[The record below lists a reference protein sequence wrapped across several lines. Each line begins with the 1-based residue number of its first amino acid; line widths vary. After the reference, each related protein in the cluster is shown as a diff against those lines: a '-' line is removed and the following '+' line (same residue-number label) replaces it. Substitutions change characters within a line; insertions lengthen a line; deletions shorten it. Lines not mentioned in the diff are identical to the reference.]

1 MKKSISKLLTLI
13 LAAMLVVGLL
23 AFNAGAE
30 TTSAA
35 SDPSPAITVYQ
46 KTSSSVVGI
55 ITNTQTWDPNTRKVV
70 DEPLAQ
76 GSGVV
81 IAKDGY
87 IVTNNHVIADGNAY
101 QVLLPSG
108 EKVDAELVGAD
119 KSTDLAVLKVS
130 GDAASQLTP
139 VEFGSSS
146 DLLIGSTVIAIG
158 NPGGETLANTV
169 TQGIVSALQR
179 SNVKAS
185 NTSRAIDYIQH
196 DASINNGNSG
206 GGLFNYKGE
215 LVGINTL
222 KYSGSVYSSVSFEG
236 LGFAIP
242 VETAY
247 PIAMQLIENGKV
259 IRPQMGVTVSDFAG
273 PNEPTGNYPPA
284 SVCIYGVTAGS
295 PAEKAGLKQYDFIY
309 AINDERVTSFRE
321 LTKVLDQYK
330 AGDEVSVTVVRYNN
344 VYPVTNNY
352 SYGNDM
358 FGNFFGGYG
367 RNYGGYG
374 YGYGNG
380 DSNDGSDSSS
390 QSSSNTVTDLNVGG
404 GYDFVTVKVTLELP
418 EEDAQN

>member
-1 MKKSISKLLTLI
+1 MKKSISKLFTII

-35 SDPSPAITVYQ
+35 GDPSPAISVYQ
-46 KTSSSVVGI
+46 KTSNSVVGI
-55 ITNTQTWDPNTRKVV
+55 ITNTQTWDENTRKVV

-81 IAKDGY
+81 IAEGGY
-87 IVTNNHVIADGNAY
+87 IVTNNHVIEDGNAY

-108 EKVDAELVGAD
+108 EKVEAELVGAD
-119 KSTDLAVLKVS
+119 SSTDLAVLKVS

-139 VEFGSSS
+139 VEFGSTS
-146 DLLIGSTVIAIG
+146 DLPVGSTVIAIG

-222 KYSGSVYSSVSFEG
+222 KYSGSAYSGATFEG

-242 VETAY
+242 VETVQDITADLIQY
-247 PIAMQLIENGKV
+247 GKVQRAQLGIKAFEYNNGPDEPMNNYAPMGVYVNEVVENG
-259 IRPQMGVTVSDFAG
+259 
-273 PNEPTGNYPPA
+273 
-284 SVCIYGVTAGS
+284 
-295 PAEKAGLKQYDFIY
+295 PAEAAGLQAYDYIY
-309 AINDERVTSFRE
+309 SVNGVRVTSMTE
-321 LTKVLDQYK
+321 LTTQLDK
-330 AGDEVSVTVVRYNN
+330 FNDGDTVTIRVARYANIGVAQSRGNDYYSYFFGNGMTSGSNTLEVS
-344 VYPVTNNY
+344 
-352 SYGNDM
+352 
-358 FGNFFGGYG
+358 
-367 RNYGGYG
+367 
-374 YGYGNG
+374 
-380 DSNDGSDSSS
+380 
-390 QSSSNTVTDLNVGG
+390 G
-404 GYDFVTVKVTLELP
+404 GYDYVDVDVTLRIM
-418 EEDAQN
+418 D

>member
-1 MKKSISKLLTLI
+1 MKKSISKLFTLI

-35 SDPSPAITVYQ
+35 NDPSPAINVYQ
-46 KTSSSVVGI
+46 KTNHSVVGI
-55 ITNTQTWDPNTRKVV
+55 ITNTQSWDENTRKVV

-81 IAKDGY
+81 IAEGGY
-87 IVTNNHVIADGNAY
+87 IVTNNHVIEDGNAY

-119 KSTDLAVLKVS
+119 SSTDLAVLKVS
-130 GDAASQLTP
+130 GDAASELTP

-222 KYSGSVYSSVSFEG
+222 KYSGSAYSGATFEG

-242 VETAY
+242 VETVQDITAD
-247 PIAMQLIENGKV
+247 LIQYGKV
-259 IRPQMGVTVSDFAG
+259 QRAQLGIKAFEYNNGPDEPMNNYAPMGVYV
-273 PNEPTGNYPPA
+273 N
-284 SVCIYGVTAGS
+284 SVVEGG
-295 PAEKAGLKQYDFIY
+295 PAEAAGLQAYDYIY
-309 AINDERVTSFRE
+309 SVNGVRVTSMTE
-321 LTKVLDQYK
+321 LTTQLDK
-330 AGDEVSVTVVRYNN
+330 FNDGDTVTIRVARYANIGPAQARSNDYYSYFFGNGASSGSSTLEVS
-344 VYPVTNNY
+344 
-352 SYGNDM
+352 
-358 FGNFFGGYG
+358 
-367 RNYGGYG
+367 
-374 YGYGNG
+374 
-380 DSNDGSDSSS
+380 
-390 QSSSNTVTDLNVGG
+390 G
-404 GYDFVTVKVTLELP
+404 GYDYVDLEVTLRIM
-418 EEDAQN
+418 D

>member
-119 KSTDLAVLKVS
+119 SSTDLAVLKVS

-222 KYSGSVYSSVSFEG
+222 KYSGSVYSGATFEG

-242 VETAY
+242 VETVKA
-247 PIAMQLIENGKV
+247 ITSDLMQYGKV
-259 IRPQMGVTVSDFAG
+259 QRAQLGIKAFEYDNGPDEPMNNYAPMGVYVSETVEDG
-273 PNEPTGNYPPA
+273 PA
-284 SVCIYGVTAGS
+284 A
-295 PAEKAGLKQYDFIY
+295 KAGLQAYDYIY
-309 AINDERVTSFRE
+309 SVDGVRVTSMTE
-321 LTKVLDQYK
+321 LTTQLDKYND
-330 AGDEVSVTVVRYNN
+330 GDTVTVRVARYENIGVAQSRSNDYYSYFFGNGATSGSGSLEVS
-344 VYPVTNNY
+344 
-352 SYGNDM
+352 
-358 FGNFFGGYG
+358 GGYE
-367 RNYGGYG
+367 Y
-374 YGYGNG
+374 
-380 DSNDGSDSSS
+380 
-390 QSSSNTVTDLNVGG
+390 VDLE
-404 GYDFVTVKVTLELP
+404 VTLRIM
-418 EEDAQN
+418 D

>member
-1 MKKSISKLLTLI
+1 MKKSISKLFTLI

-30 TTSAA
+30 TTTAGG
-35 SDPSPAITVYQ
+35 DPSPAITVYQ

-119 KSTDLAVLKVS
+119 SSTDLAVLKVS

-146 DLLIGSTVIAIG
+146 DLLIGSTVVAIG

-222 KYSGSVYSSVSFEG
+222 KYSGSAYTGATFEG

-242 VETAY
+242 VETVQD
-247 PIAMQLIENGKV
+247 ITSDLMQYGKV
-259 IRPQMGVTVSDFAG
+259 QRAQLGVKAFEYDNGPDEPMNNYAPMGVYVSETVEDG
-273 PNEPTGNYPPA
+273 PA
-284 SVCIYGVTAGS
+284 A
-295 PAEKAGLKQYDFIY
+295 KAGLQAYDYIY
-309 AINDERVTSFRE
+309 SVDGVRVTSMTE
-321 LTKVLDQYK
+321 LTTQLDKYND
-330 AGDEVSVTVVRYNN
+330 GDTVTVRVARYENIGVAQSRSNDYYSYFFGNGAASGSGSLEVS
-344 VYPVTNNY
+344 
-352 SYGNDM
+352 
-358 FGNFFGGYG
+358 GGYE
-367 RNYGGYG
+367 YV
-374 YGYGNG
+374 
-380 DSNDGSDSSS
+380 D
-390 QSSSNTVTDLNVGG
+390 VE
-404 GYDFVTVKVTLELP
+404 VTLRIM
-418 EEDAQN
+418 D

>member
-1 MKKSISKLLTLI
+1 MKKSISRLFTLI

-35 SDPSPAITVYQ
+35 NDPSPAITVYQ

-55 ITNTQTWDPNTRKVV
+55 ITNTQSWDASTREVV
-70 DEPLAQ
+70 DEALAQ

-81 IAKDGY
+81 IAEGGY
-87 IVTNNHVIADGNAY
+87 IVTNNHVIEDGNAY

-108 EKVDAELVGAD
+108 EKVDAELIGAD
-119 KSTDLAVLKVS
+119 SSTDLAVLKVDA
-130 GDAASQLTP
+130 DAAAQLTP
-139 VEFGSSS
+139 VEFGSST
-146 DLLIGSTVIAIG
+146 DLLVGSTVIAIG

-222 KYSGSVYSSVSFEG
+222 KYSGSAYTGATFEG

-242 VETAY
+242 VETVKD
-247 PIAMQLIENGKV
+247 ITSDLIQYGKV
-259 IRPQMGVTVSDFAG
+259 QRAQLGVKAFEHSNG
-273 PNEPTGNYPPA
+273 PDEPMNNYAPTGVY
-284 SVCIYGVTAGS
+284 VGS
-295 PAEKAGLKQYDFIY
+295 LVEGGPAEAAGLKEYDYIY
-309 AINDERVTSFRE
+309 SVDGVRVTSMTE
-321 LTKVLDQYK
+321 LTTQLDKYND
-330 AGDEVSVTVVRYNN
+330 GDTVTIRVARYANIGIAQN
-344 VYPVTNNY
+344 MNYY
-352 SYGNDM
+352 SYF
-358 FGNFFGGYG
+358 FGNGGSSGNGGNSGSSGAGSSLQVSGGYE
-367 RNYGGYG
+367 Y
-374 YGYGNG
+374 
-380 DSNDGSDSSS
+380 
-390 QSSSNTVTDLNVGG
+390 VDLE
-404 GYDFVTVKVTLELP
+404 VTLRIM
-418 EEDAQN
+418 D

>member
-1 MKKSISKLLTLI
+1 MKKSISKLFTLI

-30 TTSAA
+30 TTAA
-35 SDPSPAITVYQ
+35 AGDPSPAIAVYQ
-46 KTSSSVVGI
+46 KTSNSVVGI
-55 ITNTQTWDPNTRKVV
+55 ITNTQTWDANTRKVV

-81 IAKDGY
+81 IAEDGY
-87 IVTNNHVIADGNAY
+87 IVTNNHVIEDGNAY

-119 KSTDLAVLKVS
+119 SSTDLAVLKVS

-146 DLLIGSTVIAIG
+146 DLLIGSTVVAIG

-222 KYSGSVYSSVSFEG
+222 KYSGSAYTGATFEG

-242 VETAY
+242 VETVQD
-247 PIAMQLIENGKV
+247 ITSDLMQYGKV
-259 IRPQMGVTVSDFAG
+259 QRAQLGVKAFEYDNGPDEPMNNYAPMGVYVSETVEDG
-273 PNEPTGNYPPA
+273 PA
-284 SVCIYGVTAGS
+284 A
-295 PAEKAGLKQYDFIY
+295 KAGLQAYDYIY
-309 AINDERVTSFRE
+309 SVDGVRVTSMTE
-321 LTKVLDQYK
+321 LTTQLDKYNDGDTVTIRVARYANIGVAQSRGNDYYSYFFGNGATSG
-330 AGDEVSVTVVRYNN
+330 AGSLEVS
-344 VYPVTNNY
+344 
-352 SYGNDM
+352 
-358 FGNFFGGYG
+358 GGFDYV
-367 RNYGGYG
+367 
-374 YGYGNG
+374 
-380 DSNDGSDSSS
+380 D
-390 QSSSNTVTDLNVGG
+390 VE
-404 GYDFVTVKVTLELP
+404 VTLRIM
-418 EEDAQN
+418 D